1 MGEKRIAK
9 IAETIFEKT
18 LWSSRLLM
26 IVGVVMSALMSL
38 GAFYMATVDALG
50 LLKYLAAYGDAS
62 LGTEARADVRAQT
75 VTLIVK
81 SVDGYLIAAILL
93 IFALGLYELFI
104 NRLDASRNSEV
115 APKLLQVRSLDDL
128 KHRIAGLLLLVLVI
142 EFFQR
147 ALRLNYE
154 TPLDLLMLALSVLL
168 IAASFYVSNLRRGKE
183 DADVTEADMSA
194 TR

>member
-104 NRLDASRNSEV
+104 NRLDAARNSEV